1 MDREELIK
9 RIKEENEAYDSPY
22 ETEVENKALKAGVVF
37 AFLFGIFLAVLR
49 WILQKE
55 YSSDLLAVL
64 WVIPTVICTIKA
76 IKFPKPSHIIMAA
89 IFVVILLGISTM
101 HILFFMWW

>member
-22 ETEVENKALKAGVVF
+22 ETEVENKAFKASVVF
-37 AFLFGIFLAVLR
+37 ACLFGIFLAVLR
-49 WILQKE
+49 WIVQKE

-64 WVIPTVICTIKA
+64 CVIPAVIYTVKA

-89 IFVVILLGISTM
+89 IFVVILLVLSVM